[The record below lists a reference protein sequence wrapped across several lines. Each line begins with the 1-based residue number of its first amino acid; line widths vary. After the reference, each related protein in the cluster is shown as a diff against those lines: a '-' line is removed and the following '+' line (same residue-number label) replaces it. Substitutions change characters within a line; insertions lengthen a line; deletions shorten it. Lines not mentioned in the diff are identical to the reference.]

1 MTQGLSG
8 KIATA
13 ALGATMM
20 FSFDLQ
26 PAAAKEIKGML
37 TSDEIAQLSYVQVKG
52 TGLAN
57 RCPAVKGT
65 ESATIPIKE
74 GGRITSMCIE
84 PQTFG
89 INELAPNQKGGNS
102 TQYVPGKMMT
112 RQTYTLTGI
121 DGDLSKK
128 DGGWVL
134 TEQDG
139 IDYAPATI

>member
-57 RCPAVKGT
+57 RCPAVRGT
-65 ESATIPIKE
+65 
-74 GGRITSMCIE
+74 
-84 PQTFG
+84 
-89 INELAPNQKGGNS
+89 
-102 TQYVPGKMMT
+102 
-112 RQTYTLTGI
+112 
-121 DGDLSKK
+121 
-128 DGGWVL
+128 
-134 TEQDG
+134 
-139 IDYAPATI
+139 